1 MPALTPQYLMDL
13 ESDMQVITEREYARL
28 NSELWWQRIT
38 KLRKTMARRD
48 IVMWLLSTATIKDQ
62 GKGGNIAFDDIVS
75 QYTEIENKYS
85 GAGLKL
91 TRGQLEDTDGNGVDL
106 ASQWS
111 GDIGAYMSYW
121 PQKQVASLLKNGH
134 TANVVSYD
142 KVPFFAANHPINPF
156 QSQFGTYRNVFTGAA
171 PGGGDPYPGACPV
184 DVSVNVDTALDN
196 LGKIFAYF
204 ASIKMPNGED
214 PRFLRPDTILCAPRL
229 FPRLVQLTDAKF
241 IAQAAGSGA
250 ASADVAALI
259 KALGYA
265 TPVMCDE
272 LAGFENDTTFFI
284 AAKNIGASQ
293 LGGVIFTERE
303 AYKINYY
310 GKVDQAVLSRA
321 QELEWHCQGRNV
333 VSPGHPYLLFKCKGS

>member
-1 MPALTPQYLMDL
+1 
-13 ESDMQVITEREYARL
+13 
-28 NSELWWQRIT
+28 
-38 KLRKTMARRD
+38 
-48 IVMWLLSTATIKDQ
+48 
-62 GKGGNIAFDDIVS
+62 
-75 QYTEIENKYS
+75 
-85 GAGLKL
+85 
-91 TRGQLEDTDGNGVDL
+91 
-106 ASQWS
+106 
-111 GDIGAYMSYW
+111 MSYW

-310 GKVDQAVLSRA
+310 GTVDQAVLSRA